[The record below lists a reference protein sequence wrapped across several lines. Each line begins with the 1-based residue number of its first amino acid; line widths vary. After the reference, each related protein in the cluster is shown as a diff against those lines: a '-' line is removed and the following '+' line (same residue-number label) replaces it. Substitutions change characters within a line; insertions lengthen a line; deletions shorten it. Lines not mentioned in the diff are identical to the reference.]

1 MNKQIPPVEF
11 NTIFNKIE
19 LGSSIAR
26 LQDVIDVLWAS
37 EESMLEDDLVQ
48 ICAIPSGEWNNIR
61 NSFGECVLLDSG
73 RVGYINSEVRKAV
86 ESKYIATQT
95 HRLRV
100 YKRLAARCAE
110 RMVEGRKNL
119 PEHVRRHAVSYFLSA
134 GEWDAAVAALTDLDF
149 IEERTKAQE
158 LSALLLDYAH
168 ALRVLP
174 GVTAS

>member
-1 MNKQIPPVEF
+1 MNKQISPVEL

-19 LGSSIAR
+19 IGSSIAR
-26 LQDVIDVLWAS
+26 LQDIIDILWAA
-37 EESMLEDDLVQ
+37 EESLLEDDLVE
-48 ICAIPSGEWNNIR
+48 ICGIPADEWQDIR
-61 NSFGECVLLDSG
+61 NSFGKSVLLENG

-158 LSALLLDYAH
+158 VSALLLDYAH